1 MTKTIFVK
9 CEANTGDPTVF
20 IFTVQTTEQFVRF
33 KWDSV
38 FCYSCNFK
46 PVFNTLGVCLYTNI
60 IQQLSTCLSINKSTG
75 SFGTN
80 IEQSFYPNLRTL
92 NDNVV
97 SGQIPSLCSV
107 CQHWLYLA
115 VKKLKKTIW
124 GIFLLV
130 SMKASVCPKHPFLPL
145 LAMSAGAYERVR
157 PVEKTTPKYLYWFT
171 SSSVIPSYS
180 HFSLAATCTPF
191 LRVIVRELSRLTK
204 IISLCAALPKTDY
217 SV

>member
-20 IFTVQTTEQFVRF
+20 IFTVQTTEHFVRF

-38 FCYSCNFK
+38 FCHSCNFK

-115 VKKLKKTIW
+115 VKKLKN
-124 GIFLLV
+124 
-130 SMKASVCPKHPFLPL
+130 
-145 LAMSAGAYERVR
+145 
-157 PVEKTTPKYLYWFT
+157 YLG
-171 SSSVIPSYS
+171 
-180 HFSLAATCTPF
+180 HFSPSVNESFSMPETPF
-191 LRVIVRELSRLTK
+191 LATFSHVCGCIRKGETCWENHTQIFILV
-204 IISLCAALPKTDY
+204 Y
-217 SV
+217 